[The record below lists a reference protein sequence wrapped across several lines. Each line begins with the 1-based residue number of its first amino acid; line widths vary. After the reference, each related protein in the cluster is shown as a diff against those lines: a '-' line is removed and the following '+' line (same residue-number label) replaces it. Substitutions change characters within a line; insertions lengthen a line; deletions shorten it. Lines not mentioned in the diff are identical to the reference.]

1 MQSRNYA
8 PSPALAPLIR
18 RFYVFEADLPP
29 DFVMEDFLLAETAFV
44 RVLLKGE
51 WAAEAEPGQW
61 VQAGQVVFF
70 GANTRPLKVRVKG
83 GFGVVG
89 FAIRPSG
96 WRSLFPDSH
105 KDHAD
110 TMTPLQDLWGP
121 LADEM
126 LAGIQAATNDE
137 EVVAAMERIITK
149 RHAEIKRPR
158 IDDAMAAFES
168 IASTDSTMRVE
179 DAAEHFGLSVR
190 QLERRCIDAFGM
202 PPKAVLRRSRFLDMA
217 AAMRGFSNATD
228 AELAALRYF
237 DQSHLNR
244 EFKRFTGMTPGV
256 FAKANTPLQ
265 TAGLKLR
272 EEGKRMRRSGS
283 S

>member
-1 MQSRNYA
+1 MQSRNYP
-8 PSPALAPLIR
+8 PSAALAPLIR
-18 RFYVFEADLPP
+18 RFYVFEAELPS

-51 WAAEAEPGQW
+51 WAAEMEPGQW
-61 VQAGQVVFF
+61 AQAGQVVFF

-83 GFGVVG
+83 GFNVVG
-89 FAIRPSG
+89 FAIRPSA

-105 KDHAD
+105 RGYAD
-110 TMTPLQDLWGP
+110 TMMPLEALWGT

-126 LAGIQAATNDE
+126 LVAIKAAKNDE
-137 EVVAAMERIITK
+137 EVIAAMERTIT
-149 RHAEIKRPR
+149 RRQAQIAHPR
-158 IDDAMAAFES
+158 IDDAMAEFEL

-179 DAAEHFGLSVR
+179 DAADHFGLSVR

-228 AELAALRYF
+228 SELAALRYF
-237 DQSHLNR
+237 DQSHLTR
-244 EFKRFTGMTPGV
+244 EFKRFAGMTPGV

-272 EEGKRMRRSGS
+272 EEGKKLYKRG
-283 S
+283 